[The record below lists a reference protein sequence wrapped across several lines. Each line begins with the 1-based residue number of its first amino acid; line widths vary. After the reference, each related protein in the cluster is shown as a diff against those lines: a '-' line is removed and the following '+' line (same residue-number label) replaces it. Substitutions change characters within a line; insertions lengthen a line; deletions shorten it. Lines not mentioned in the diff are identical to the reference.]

1 MNYDDELGSFG
12 DQNEISVSNREIPVF
27 VDKLSNIVSLINFDI
42 YFQPNTWH
50 ESCWTIITAYFDEKG
65 LVRQQLESFDEF
77 ITMSVQR
84 IVEESPVIELQSEP
98 NYNAGE
104 PEEPTKYQIKFEQIY
119 LSKVNTFSP
128 FSFLK

>member
-12 DQNEISVSNREIPVF
+12 DQNEISVSNREETIF
-27 VDKLSNIVSLINFDI
+27 EKNIACLINFNI
-42 YFQPNTWH
+42 NFQPNTWH

-119 LSKVNTFSP
+119 LSKVRTFSP

>member
-12 DQNEISVSNREIPVF
+12 DQNEISVSNREETIYE
-27 VDKLSNIVSLINFDI
+27 KNIARLINFNI
-42 YFQPNTWH
+42 NFQPNTWH

-119 LSKVNTFSP
+119 LSKVNIFSP

>member
-12 DQNEISVSNREIPVF
+12 DQNEISVSNRETTIF
-27 VDKLSNIVSLINFDI
+27 EKNIARLINFNI
-42 YFQPNTWH
+42 NFQPNTWH

-119 LSKVNTFSP
+119 LSKVNNFSP

>member
-1 MNYDDELGSFG
+1 LMNFYID
-12 DQNEISVSNREIPVF
+12 
-27 VDKLSNIVSLINFDI
+27 
-42 YFQPNTWH
+42 FQPNTWH

-119 LSKVNTFSP
+119 LSKVNTLTP